1 MVKHTIPSF
10 FWHLA
15 WCELFYEMFTTV
27 VRFVFLYPGYYNE
40 SQKWTIQPKTKN
52 KSILYEVM
60 NEKNCRQTKHV
71 WRHQFHFAKKV
82 LAFFTK
88 WLKLYASKDGFDKSV
103 TVVKN
108 EIMGSAP
115 SCSANNIAKKT
126 IKNTHSQDNI
136 LQWLVLFETLNG
148 SFFADVIYLLS
159 RLNKILEYEDLIL
172 GYFVNLLLFG
182 WKIESNG
189 REKMMEII
197 QREKRF
203 NMWQKYFLPHKPP
216 LKNQN
221 ISWKE

>member
-1 MVKHTIPSF
+1 MRVKMD
-10 FWHLA
+10 L
-15 WCELFYEMFTTV
+15 
-27 VRFVFLYPGYYNE
+27 
-40 SQKWTIQPKTKN
+40 
-52 KSILYEVM
+52 
-60 NEKNCRQTKHV
+60 
-71 WRHQFHFAKKV
+71 
-82 LAFFTK
+82 
-88 WLKLYASKDGFDKSV
+88 
-103 TVVKN
+103 
-108 EIMGSAP
+108 
-115 SCSANNIAKKT
+115 
-126 IKNTHSQDNI
+126 IKA
-136 LQWLVLFETLNG
+136 LQWLKMRSWVQPPAAVPTILQKRPSKILTVRIISCSDLFCLRHWMDL
-148 SFFADVIYLLS
+148 FFADVIYLLS